1 MQKYN
6 EKTRS
11 VTFRCPESLFK
22 WIVKQGKGAS
32 TSVAIVMALQASKK
46 KIPRIAR
53 YVKLKIQKSKKSK
66 SNGKKI

>member
-32 TSVAIVMALQASKK
+32 TSVAIVRVLQASKK
-46 KIPRIAR
+46 RKPGT
-53 YVKLKIQKSKKSK
+53 VKKVKPKKTK
-66 SNGKKI
+66 SNGNKKK